1 MRVLLA
7 VGVVALSLG
16 CSRGVR
22 PDSEVAGTKPTTGKV
37 YSNEAGEKIT
47 LIALEPG
54 DAKKALVAFEGT
66 KSELDGQVLVAGVDT
81 QQRRAVEYWTM
92 WRGNKQ
98 RFVTVHD
105 RGGYEDLVF
114 SGVNHTGYTHLKPD
128 TAKTGALKVEKVFER
143 YQDLEGDKKYQGL
156 LAFDRKFWTNQAE
169 TQLSEAL
176 AATNKACGSKLT
188 STVAWDSITDAQINK
203 MSFGSY
209 CVGPMESLQK
219 LCERSDEAKRAV
231 QQKLQAVECRLDDAK
246 AALKMEAQKVIWSVT
261 ADRTVQSDETTTFFT
276 DNL

>member
-22 PDSEVAGTKPTTGKV
+22 PDSAVAGTKPVTGKV
-37 YSNEAGEKIT
+37 YSNEAGEQVT
-47 LIALEPG
+47 LIGLEPG
-54 DAKKALVAFEGT
+54 DAHKALVAFEGT
-66 KSELDGQVLVAGVDT
+66 KSELDGQVLVAWVDQDRGT
-81 QQRRAVEYWTM
+81 QYWTQ
-92 WRGNKQ
+92 WRGRKQ
-98 RFVTVHD
+98 RFVTVND

-114 SGVNHTGYTHLKPD
+114 SGVNHEGYTHLRPD
-128 TAKTGALKVEKVFER
+128 AGKTGALKVEKLFER
-143 YQDLEGDKKYQGL
+143 YQDLEGDKKYQAL

-169 TQLSEAL
+169 VQLADAL

-188 STVAWDSITDAQINK
+188 STVAWDSITDDQLNK

-231 QQKLQAVECRLDDAK
+231 QQKLQTVECRLDPK
-246 AALKMEAQKVIWSVT
+246 AALKLETQKVIWAV
-261 ADRTVQSDETTTFFT
+261 AEGETVQPDATTTFFT

>member
-7 VGVVALSLG
+7 VSVVALSLG

-22 PDSEVAGTKPTTGKV
+22 PDSAVAGTKPVTGKV

-47 LIALEPG
+47 LIGLEPG
-54 DAKKALVAFEGT
+54 DAHKALVAFEGT
-66 KSELDGQVLVAGVDT
+66 KGELDGQVLVASVGEERRET
-81 QQRRAVEYWTM
+81 QYWTL
-92 WRGNKQ
+92 WRGRKQ
-98 RFVTVHD
+98 RFVTVND
-105 RGGYEDLVF
+105 RGGYQDLVF
-114 SGVNHTGYTHLKPD
+114 SNVNHTDYTYLKPD

-143 YQDLEGDKKYQGL
+143 YQDLEGDKKYQAL

-169 TQLSEAL
+169 VQLAEAL

-188 STVAWDSITDAQINK
+188 STVAWDSVTDEQINE

-209 CVGPMESLQK
+209 CVGPLESLQK
-219 LCERSDEAKRAV
+219 LCERSDEAKRTI
-231 QQKLQAVECRLDDAK
+231 QQKVQTVECRVDPK
-246 AALKMEAQKVIWSVT
+246 AALKLEAQKVIWSVT
-261 ADRTVQSDETTTFFT
+261 SGETVQPEATTTFFT

>member
-22 PDSEVAGTKPTTGKV
+22 PDSAVAGTKPATGKV

-47 LIALEPG
+47 IIGLEPG
-54 DAKKALVAFEGT
+54 DAHKALVAFDGT
-66 KSELDGQVLVAGVDT
+66 KSELDGQVLAAWVDAD
-81 QQRRAVEYWTM
+81 RRAMEYWTL
-92 WRGNKQ
+92 WRGRKQ
-98 RFVTVHD
+98 RFVTVND

-114 SGVNHTGYTHLKPD
+114 SGVNHSDYTHLRPD
-128 TAKTGALKVEKVFER
+128 VAKTGALKVEKVFER
-143 YQDLEGDKKYQGL
+143 YQDLEGDKKYQAL

-169 TQLSEAL
+169 AQLGEAL

-188 STVAWDSITDAQINK
+188 STVAWDSITDAQLNA

-209 CVGPMESLQK
+209 CAGPLESLQK
-219 LCERSDEAKRAV
+219 LCERSDEARRSV
-231 QQKLQAVECRLDDAK
+231 QQKLQSVECRVDPK
-246 AALKMEAQKVIWSVT
+246 AALKLETQKIIWSVT
-261 ADRTVQSDETTTFFT
+261 ESETVQPDETTSFFT